1 MIKSSPERISRIIAN
16 GILASFELVTEKSSV
31 KIIELIQEHKY
42 ITISEISDELGIT
55 TRAIEK

>member
-1 MIKSSPERISRIIAN
+1 M
-16 GILASFELVTEKSSV
+16 
-31 KIIELIQEHKY
+31 KIIGLIQENKY